1 MQEGEDKV
9 TSTNTIFHFGDIFFT
24 IVFLLLVILFF
35 VSLTLFLKSRSGNQK
50 KQIVQTQQIEQ
61 KLDRIIDLLEN
72 EKKLK

>member
-1 MQEGEDKV
+1 M